1 MKKFDLGINTEYAKI
16 FPKSNSSVAF
26 TLNQIL
32 IIEEKLNKDLFK
44 WKEED
49 IMEYLKSFD
58 STSPMTLNTK
68 INILR
73 SFADFISDK
82 KGVKKRN
89 FTICENGLIKC
100 INVEKLMAVTINYE
114 QYQKIR
120 QQMNVDGNVRDK
132 LIFEF
137 GWCGLTNEQIK
148 YIKESDVKFVKT
160 ELPWEIC
167 EIQID
172 GNTIKIED
180 PEVVEDI
187 KTVLKETVYTIYAKD
202 NKKKLMKYKDSDYLL
217 KPIQVGKSKSKKE
230 NYITNPSL
238 TLQSVFNND
247 INWVTCK
254 DVDIE
259 RLSLEDIRRSKIIY
273 LLADKNFT
281 MEKIAKLFGLQSE
294 SNLYWLQRVANKKYK
309 GASEF

>member
-1 MKKFDLGINTEYAKI
+1 
-16 FPKSNSSVAF
+16 
-26 TLNQIL
+26 
-32 IIEEKLNKDLFK
+32 
-44 WKEED
+44 
-49 IMEYLKSFD
+49 
-58 STSPMTLNTK
+58 
-68 INILR
+68 
-73 SFADFISDK
+73 
-82 KGVKKRN
+82 
-89 FTICENGLIKC
+89 
-100 INVEKLMAVTINYE
+100 
-114 QYQKIR
+114 
-120 QQMNVDGNVRDK
+120 
-132 LIFEF
+132 
-137 GWCGLTNEQIK
+137 
-148 YIKESDVKFVKT
+148 
-160 ELPWEIC
+160 
-167 EIQID
+167 
-172 GNTIKIED
+172 
-180 PEVVEDI
+180 
-187 KTVLKETVYTIYAKD
+187 
-202 NKKKLMKYKDSDYLL
+202 MKYKDSDYLL